1 MGNISQNELVLK
13 MKLLFCILFF
23 VLLSFSNAVPAGS
36 AESRESPIEDDM
48 ILAPAQKKLLLGLAP
63 RNANSWKK
71 YYWPKATVVYSIGK
85 GFRKCLAKYW
95 IVNKG

>member
-13 MKLLFCILFF
+13 MNLLFYILFF
-23 VLLSFSNAVPAGS
+23 VLLSFSNAVPATLR
-36 AESRESPIEDDM
+36 SRPIEDDM
-48 ILAPAQKKLLLGLAP
+48 ILAPAQKKLMLGLAP

-95 IVNKG
+95 IVLI